1 MSSVFPDSLDYT
13 NVAVGTMVRF
23 LLGILWQKVKG
34 DEQVMKEKK
43 TETEATRDNAMYATE
58 DAVPVSSMNELR
70 ARSEEQDAQFP
81 LPVPHPLP
89 FHEDE

>member
-1 MSSVFPDSLDYT
+1 
-13 NVAVGTMVRF
+13 
-23 LLGILWQKVKG
+23 
-34 DEQVMKEKK
+34 MKEKK